1 MKNIKKIIDAH
12 MPSNAELLSFKYNPS
27 SDFIKVVI
35 DSREEL
41 SIHDTARL
49 ARNIKNDDY
58 ILSNFPNGVRL
69 EVGSPGVGSKLE
81 RVFQYKKNIG
91 RNIELVYDDGSG
103 IIKKTYSLI
112 DVKKDGIVI
121 EENKKNNDIL
131 FKDIKSAKVKVSFD

>member
-1 MKNIKKIIDAH
+1 